1 MGLVALPATA
11 AADVSIGVVEDDGT
25 VGDNRVTAQ
34 VRPGDRLARRI
45 QVGNTGDDPIHVELY
60 PAAATVVEGRFVFG
74 DGRRQNELSR
84 WITVRPASFELP
96 PRTGGRATL
105 AVNIPADAAPGARRA
120 MVWAELPGSG
130 GPTGVVSRIGIR
142 VHLTVEAPRPDRDDP
157 PDRPVVA
164 VAAAALLIGGV
175 VIAGVRLRRR

>member
-1 MGLVALPATA
+1 MRLVALPATA
-11 AADVSIGVVEDDGT
+11 AADVSIGVVQDDGT
-25 VGDNRVTAQ
+25 VGDNRVTAE

-45 QVGNTGDDPIHVELY
+45 QVGNTGEDPIHVELY
-60 PAAATVVEGRFVFG
+60 PAAATVVESRFVFG

-96 PRTGGRATL
+96 PRTGGRVTL
-105 AVNIPADAAPGARRA
+105 AVDIPGDAAPGERQA
-120 MVWAELPGSG
+120 MVWAELPSTS

-142 VHLTVEAPRPDRDDP
+142 VRLTVDAARPDRDDP